1 MYYVYI
7 LKSIIRDIIYIGFTI
22 DLKNRFK
29 EHNDGKS
36 NFTRKYMPWRLVYYE
51 AYNSQKDAVEREK
64 QLKRFA
70 KAYGQ
75 LKNRIKYSLE

>member
-7 LKSIIRDIIYIGFTI
+7 LKSIIRNIIYIGFTM

>member
-51 AYNSQKDAVEREK
+51 AYNSQKDAIEREK

>member
-1 MYYVYI
+1 M
-7 LKSIIRDIIYIGFTI
+7 

-29 EHNDGKS
+29 EHNNGKS
-36 NFTRKYMPWRLVYYE
+36 SFTRKYMPWRLVYYE
-51 AYNSQKDAVEREK
+51 AYNSQKDAIEREK

>member
-29 EHNDGKS
+29 EHNNGKS
-36 NFTRKYMPWRLVYYE
+36 SFTRKYMPWRLVYYE
-51 AYNSQKDAVEREK
+51 AYNSQKDAIEREK

>member
-1 MYYVYI
+1 M
-7 LKSIIRDIIYIGFTI
+7 

-29 EHNDGKS
+29 EHNNGKS
-36 NFTRKYMPWRLVYYE
+36 SFTRKYMPWRLVYYE

>member
-7 LKSIIRDIIYIGFTI
+7 LKSIIRNIIYIGFTM

-29 EHNDGKS
+29 EHNNGKS
-36 NFTRKYMPWRLVYYE
+36 SFTRKYMPWRLVYYE
-51 AYNSQKDAVEREK
+51 AYNSQKDAIEREK